1 MTLIVNQHVLSFV
14 MGDAIRTLDTAI
26 ANLDTG
32 GMTVQIHAQVTVQLL
47 NVTKQQDI
55 AILVSQNTTV
65 TNVIGIAQLTVQR
78 MNVPRHLG
86 IVLEDARITD
96 MDQNVKTAAHVA
108 TSVMKM
114 EGVLMVLVKIQLLQV
129 GKEHT

>member
-1 MTLIVNQHVLSFV
+1 MTLVVNQHVLSFV
-14 MGDAIRTLDTAI
+14 MEDAIRTLDTAI

-32 GMTVQIHAQVTVQLL
+32 GMTVLIHAQITVQPL

-55 AILVSQNTTV
+55 VVAVSLDTTV
-65 TNVIGIAQLTVQR
+65 TNVTRIVQLTVQW

-86 IVLEDARITD
+86 IVSEGARITD
-96 MDQNVKTAAHVA
+96 MDQNVKTAAHVV

-114 EGVLMVLVKIQLLQV
+114 EGVLMVLD
-129 GKEHT
+129 